1 MHRNSPKP
9 GNDLEPM
16 WSNNYTQAIRAVAL
30 ENGPHLGPGVA
41 PPTNNTNC
49 IEFTMNTRYHCLYDE
64 LASVLPMNSHQSNT
78 IHIGILRTP
87 LTLR

>member
-30 ENGPHLGPGVA
+30 EDGPPLGPGEA
-41 PPTNNTNC
+41 PPTNNTNS
-49 IEFTMNTRYHCLYDE
+49 IDAIPWFLQQLSIKAMKLIYIYIYIY
-64 LASVLPMNSHQSNT
+64 MY
-78 IHIGILRTP
+78 I
-87 LTLR
+87 